1 MGILNVTPD
10 SFSDGSQYQSVQD
23 AVNGALQ
30 MMDDGADLI
39 DVGGESTRPG
49 AVPVSDEEELQ
60 RVLPVL
66 EQLAEREIPFS
77 IDTRKPEVARKALEL
92 GAKVLNDITGL
103 RNKEMLKVA
112 ADSDCSV
119 CIMHMQGDPQTMQSN
134 PTYVNVME
142 EIKEFLQIQA
152 EEAQEAGVKKERIWI
167 DPGIGFGKTVEHNLA
182 ILRHFEQFVE
192 IGYPVLIGVSRKA
205 FLAKI
210 ASQDEPLLA
219 TERVEASIAAQC
231 IAQMKGVKIIRAHDV
246 KQAARAIKVVAAIL
260 DAPA

>member
-1 MGILNVTPD
+1 
-10 SFSDGSQYQSVQD
+10 
-23 AVNGALQ
+23 
-30 MMDDGADLI
+30 
-39 DVGGESTRPG
+39 
-49 AVPVSDEEELQ
+49 
-60 RVLPVL
+60 
-66 EQLAEREIPFS
+66 
-77 IDTRKPEVARKALEL
+77 
-92 GAKVLNDITGL
+92 
-103 RNKEMLKVA
+103 
-112 ADSDCSV
+112 
-119 CIMHMQGDPQTMQSN
+119 MQSN

-219 TERVEASIAAQC
+219 TERVEASIAA
-231 IAQMKGVKIIRAHDV
+231 VLYVIRILELMSVDV
-246 KQAARAIKVVAAIL
+246 LMPEAPLARECLCVSLVR
-260 DAPA
+260 DRNRG